1 MPGTQKIF
9 YNFCK
14 IPVSNRLRVFYLLL
28 ELPSDQENK
37 NGFAAERLW
46 FFGHRV
52 ESTLK
57 NFVKHCVT
65 HWHVFIQAKYPRQS
79 ALLHRMFSRLLN
91 PSYLLGYSE
100 GR

>member
-1 MPGTQKIF
+1 MILHVAKCPAARNIF

-14 IPVSNRLRVFYLLL
+14 IPVSNRLKAFYLLL

-46 FFGHRV
+46 FLGHR

-57 NFVKHCVT
+57 NFVKQCVT
-65 HWHVFIQAKYPRQS
+65 HSHVFIQAKYPPVC
-79 ALLHRMFSRLLN
+79 FIT
-91 PSYLLGYSE
+91 PYGPYV
-100 GR
+100 